1 MNNLPEEDGRVPSP
15 NPRAVPGGWQVWACL
30 VFCSFP
36 SVCHSRL
43 QQILGE
49 GQVLGALTPC
59 PLPCSSGSGIPFWAI
74 KNSWGTDW
82 GEEVSRVPLAVAL
95 QLPSCPN
102 ALTSSPASLPGLLL
116 LVPWVRGLWRER
128 HGQLGRGELRSV
140 GTGPGADQSSP
151 FLSLTCV
158 SRPLP
163 RRHSW
168 LSDGPRVTSG

>member
-1 MNNLPEEDGRVPSP
+1 M
-15 NPRAVPGGWQVWACL
+15 WACL

-74 KNSWGTDW
+74 KNSW
-82 GEEVSRVPLAVAL
+82 
-95 QLPSCPN
+95 
-102 ALTSSPASLPGLLL
+102 
-116 LVPWVRGLWRER
+116 RER

-168 LSDGPRVTSG
+168 LSDGHRVTSG